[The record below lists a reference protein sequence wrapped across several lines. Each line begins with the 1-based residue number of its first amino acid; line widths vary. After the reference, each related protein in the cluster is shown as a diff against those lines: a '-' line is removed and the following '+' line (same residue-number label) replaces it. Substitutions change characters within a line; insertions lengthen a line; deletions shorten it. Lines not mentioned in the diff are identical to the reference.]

1 MQSGSY
7 GCSVE
12 GCAEHCT
19 YPAEMLRLWD
29 GEPICQGCYDH
40 DNYCR
45 GSWSDLPPFITVENQ
60 RITELEQQ
68 LQAEQ
73 DKYLKLASA
82 YEKVDFLLR
91 AEPTHAM
98 LNEGAAVLI
107 AYNCLPMDIPSEWG
121 QAMEIYSAMRE
132 IQRKED

>member
-1 MQSGSY
+1 MSLPSY
-7 GCSVE
+7 SCFAE

-19 YPAEMLRLWD
+19 YTADRLRILN

-68 LQAEQ
+68 LEAEQ

-98 LNEGAAVLI
+98 LDEGAAVLI
-107 AYNCLPMDIPSEWG
+107 AYKCLPLPPRSEWSLVLDV
-121 QAMEIYSAMRE
+121 YKAMRE
-132 IQRKED
+132 TQMAED